1 MSRPRNPVILT
12 PWGWGRGAQ
21 QTSALWLLSLPST
34 GCPGKMSI
42 LNRNGSEMMKAP
54 GLEWVAS
61 WRDSEPEPPE
71 AAFGPLGDGQAG
83 ATGRA

>member
-1 MSRPRNPVILT
+1 
-12 PWGWGRGAQ
+12 
-21 QTSALWLLSLPST
+21 
-34 GCPGKMSI
+34 
-42 LNRNGSEMMKAP
+42 MKAP

-61 WRDSEPEPPE
+61 WRDSEPGPPE